1 MKKEIRTILKNRAI
15 AMAQEPEQKRVSIAN
30 IEIIVFTLACETYGL
45 ESAFVREVCPLRDL
59 TPLPGVPSFIFGV
72 INVHGQILPVI
83 DLKKFFDLPEKGLS
97 ENKKVIILYNE
108 QMEFGIVADVVEGIQ
123 TFALEDILNTPPTLT
138 EIGKKYL
145 KGVTKEHIMVL
156 EAERILNDKKIIVNE
171 EVI

>member
-15 AMAQEPEQKRVSIAN
+15 IMAQEPEQERASSGN
-30 IEIIVFTLACETYGL
+30 IEVIVFTLAIETYGI
-45 ESAFVREVCPLRDL
+45 ESAFVREVCPLGDF

-72 INVHGQILPVI
+72 INLHGKILPVI
-83 DLKKFFDLPEKGLS
+83 DLKKFLDLPEIGLS
-97 ENKKVIILYNE
+97 ENRKVIILCNE
-108 QMEFGIVADVVEGIQ
+108 QMEFGIVADVVEGMQ
-123 TFALEDILNTPPTLT
+123 TFAPEDILETPPTLT

-145 KGVTKEHIMVL
+145 KGVTKEHIVVL